1 MIREISIQDLGQ
13 QFARTDF
20 ERKIFGFPFGFERV
34 HFIDQ
39 EPDGRSTGRIAA
51 SISSRDAES
60 GYIGFFECD
69 PYGIDAGS
77 RALSLIHEAC
87 RWLQAR
93 GVRTIHGPVNYHTLF
108 DYRLRLEDGPGSEA
122 APPFFWEPSQP
133 ACYVEWFRSAGFE
146 LAEEYHSRGYH
157 HLDRILPKSQ
167 ERFDLAVSKGF
178 SVRSLDFSSNRSRD
192 LLALT
197 RINAGSFEQS
207 FLAEPFDNRAYQE
220 LVAPRFALLL
230 SEFSFFILNPSGEE
244 IGYFFL
250 FPESGYLVWKT
261 LAILP
266 EYQGA
271 GLAAFG
277 IHHALTLASRH
288 GINRVVSALIR
299 NGAQSEHLLRRG
311 EAFQIWEH
319 RYGVFKRTLGSSGRT
334 TQ

>member
-1 MIREISIQDLGQ
+1 MIREVQIQELGSH
-13 QFARTDF
+13 FARTEF
-20 ERKIFGFPFGFERV
+20 EKKILAFPFQFERV
-34 HFIDQ
+34 HLID
-39 EPDGRSTGRIAA
+39 EGDGASVPGRVAA
-51 SISSRDAES
+51 SVSLRDPES
-60 GYIGFFECD
+60 GYIGFFDFD
-69 PYGIDAGS
+69 PSLPDAES
-77 RALSLIHEAC
+77 RALALLEESGH
-87 RWLQAR
+87 WLQKR
-93 GVRTIHGPVNYHTLF
+93 GVRTVYGPVNYHTLF
-108 DYRLRLEDGPGSEA
+108 DYRLRLQDAREA
-122 APPFFWEPSQP
+122 EVPPPFFWEPSQP
-133 ACYVEWFRSAGFE
+133 VAYVEWFRAAGFS
-146 LAEEYHSRGYH
+146 LAEEYHSRGYQ

-167 ERFDLAVSKGF
+167 DRYEQALSQGF
-178 SVRSLDFSSNRSRD
+178 SIRPLDFSKNRTRD

-220 LVAPRFALLL
+220 LVAPRFASLL

-277 IHHALTLASRH
+277 IHHALTLAARN
-288 GINRVVSALIR
+288 GIRKVVSALIR
-299 NGAQSEHLLRRG
+299 NGAQSEHLLKRG

-319 RYGVFKRTLGSSGRT
+319 RYGVFKKNL
-334 TQ
+334 